1 MAVDV
6 ELAQEITAS
15 ARNAGVKLRLLGGV
29 AIRLRCP
36 SAEHRSLR
44 REYGDLDYVAPSSDL
59 LKLEPFFESAGF
71 EPWLP
76 FNRLNAETSQRFDHR
91 TSTVSVDV
99 FIGRLVMCHTLE
111 LANRLDAHE
120 ETVSLADLLLSK
132 LQIVQMNSKDV
143 QDVVALLTDYELVEG
158 ETGESIDVTR
168 IVKVCSTDWGWYRTV
183 KQSLEGCSD
192 ALPELLNGSA
202 GALVGRRLD
211 ELAERIES
219 APKSRRWK
227 LRAKVGERRR
237 WYEVP
242 EDPTRP

>member
-1 MAVDV
+1 VAADV
-6 ELAQEITAS
+6 GLAHEITAR
-15 ARNAGVKLRLLGGV
+15 ARETGVKLRLLGGL

-44 REYGDLDYVAPSSDL
+44 RQYGDLDFVAPSSDL

-91 TSTVSVDV
+91 TSLVSVDV

-120 ETVSLADLLLSK
+120 QTLSLADLLLSK
-132 LQIVQMNSKDV
+132 LQIVQMNGKDV
-143 QDVVALLTDYELVEG
+143 QDIVALLTDHELVEG

-168 IVKVCSTDWGWYRTV
+168 IVQVCSTDWGWYRTV
-183 KQSLEGCSD
+183 RQSLEGCSR
-192 ALPELLNGSA
+192 ALPQLLNGSA
-202 GALVGRRLD
+202 GGLVERRLG
-211 ELAERIES
+211 EITERIES